1 MCPHDSKPEPG
12 EMVLLKSIPPGLVDG
27 LPQDDQNAIVAIIGK
42 PVLLVG
48 KRDERGGTATRIVL
62 LSVVWSLERRSAATG
77 LRSGT
82 SPAESNQ
89 N

>member
-1 MCPHDSKPEPG
+1 MMARSVPRDSKPEPG

-48 KRDERGGTATRIVL
+48 YDDDGRAELHFDDPFDGRAEPFRRALPRGFPTFRF
-62 LSVVWSLERRSAATG
+62 
-77 LRSGT
+77 
-82 SPAESNQ
+82 
-89 N
+89 

>member
-48 KRDERGGTATRIVL
+48 YDDDGRAELHFDDPFDGRADDYSHTHAIWVASVFIERHRK
-62 LSVVWSLERRSAATG
+62 
-77 LRSGT
+77 
-82 SPAESNQ
+82 
-89 N
+89 

>member
-48 KRDERGGTATRIVL
+48 YDDDGRAELHFDDPFDGGADDYSHTHAIWVAPVFIERHRK
-62 LSVVWSLERRSAATG
+62 
-77 LRSGT
+77 
-82 SPAESNQ
+82 
-89 N
+89 